1 MNEKNLFEMIGTLD
15 DRYVLEAVPENRI
28 KMTKGGRRFSAA
40 MIAAVV
46 AASALTVGTAA
57 AVITS
62 AVHKESISVFYGD
75 DLESKGC
82 AVGNVTE
89 NGHFRITVDS
99 YVRDAYRG
107 RPVITVEALDD
118 AADAYL
124 SRENFLSATLTYAD
138 SGEPAGIING
148 WLGRVDYESGKPLPL
163 CGELI
168 HKEGNRTIDLTRP
181 LTATFTP
188 YVLATPEEEHLTDGL
203 TLDLP
208 QITSVKDAVLYSADG
223 TEAYI
228 SELGIVA
235 MVPILD
241 AETHRYGLRYKD
253 GTVIDDIWWSQLC
266 SDGSG
271 LFINNED
278 IGDMINFRT
287 LVDPD
292 EIDALIIDG
301 EEFTRR

>member
-1 MNEKNLFEMIGTLD
+1 M
-15 DRYVLEAVPENRI
+15 
-28 KMTKGGRRFSAA
+28 
-40 MIAAVV
+40 
-46 AASALTVGTAA
+46 
-57 AVITS
+57 
-62 AVHKESISVFYGD
+62 
-75 DLESKGC
+75 
-82 AVGNVTE
+82 
-89 NGHFRITVDS
+89 
-99 YVRDAYRG
+99 
-107 RPVITVEALDD
+107 
-118 AADAYL
+118 
-124 SRENFLSATLTYAD
+124 
-138 SGEPAGIING
+138 
-148 WLGRVDYESGKPLPL
+148 
-163 CGELI
+163 
-168 HKEGNRTIDLTRP
+168 
-181 LTATFTP
+181 
-188 YVLATPEEEHLTDGL
+188 
-203 TLDLP
+203 
-208 QITSVKDAVLYSADG
+208 LYSADG